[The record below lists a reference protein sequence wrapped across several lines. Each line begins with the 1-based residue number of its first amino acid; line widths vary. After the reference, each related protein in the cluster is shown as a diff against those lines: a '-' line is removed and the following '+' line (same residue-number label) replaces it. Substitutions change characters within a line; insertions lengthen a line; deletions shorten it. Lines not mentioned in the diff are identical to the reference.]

1 MSEGLD
7 VTPRYY
13 QPNEGS
19 KGLTYNKI
27 PGGPSGCFGVFG
39 VLGVLL
45 FWVWGFWG
53 FWGFGFLVFWGF
65 GFFGFLGVLGS
76 EFRAQGF
83 RIQGCRRVFKGLDRV
98 SQCFL

>member
-27 PGGPSGCFGVFG
+27 PGGPSGCFGVLGVLFLFGVFG
-39 VLGVLL
+39 VLGVLGVWV
-45 FWVWGFWG
+45 FWVF
-53 FWGFGFLVFWGF
+53 
-65 GFFGFLGVLGS
+65 GVLGS